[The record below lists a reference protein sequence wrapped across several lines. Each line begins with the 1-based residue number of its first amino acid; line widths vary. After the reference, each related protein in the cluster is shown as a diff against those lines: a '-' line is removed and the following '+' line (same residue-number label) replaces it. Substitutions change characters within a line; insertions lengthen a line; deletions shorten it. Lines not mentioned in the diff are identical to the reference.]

1 MGSMNQKRY
10 SAVSLAYN
18 KSLWILGGLNEEVSD
33 SNNTRM
39 LYGRQRNVLSS
50 SEFILES
57 GVSTAGPS
65 LPIPIADSAIC
76 MINSSMSILV
86 GGTTLGTTLDTYQ
99 TDQSWYYNHEIEKF
113 TDGPKLKIG
122 RLGHSVGQITDSV
135 TNEKTIIVVG
145 GFSYNESP
153 RNLDSTELLVNG
165 KWEQGNIPND

>member
-10 SAVSLAYN
+10 WAASLAYN
-18 KSLWILGGLNEEVSD
+18 KSLWILGGLNDEVSD
-33 SNNTRM
+33 SNNTRQ

-57 GVSTAGPS
+57 GVSTAGPD
-65 LPIPIADSAIC
+65 LPIPIANSAIC

-86 GGTTLGTTLDTYQ
+86 GGTTLDTYQ
-99 TDQSWYYNHEIEKF
+99 TDQSWYYNHEIKKF

-122 RLGHSVGQITDSV
+122 RHGHSVGQITDSV

-145 GFSYNESP
+145 GFSYDERTP
-153 RNLDSTELLVNG
+153 NLDSTEVLVNG